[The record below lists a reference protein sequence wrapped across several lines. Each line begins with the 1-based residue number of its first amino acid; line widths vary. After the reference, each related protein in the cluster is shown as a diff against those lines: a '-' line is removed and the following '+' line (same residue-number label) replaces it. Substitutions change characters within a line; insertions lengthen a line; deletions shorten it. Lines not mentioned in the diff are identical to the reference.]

1 MFKKLRKDLKA
12 LSEEVELSAS
22 TGQEVDLDE
31 LNEDEEVDA
40 AEVETEKELTG
51 EETLE
56 EMISFLEDEVIEM
69 GAEDAERLMTED
81 DDEDEEEKEDEEDSK
96 EDKEESEE
104 VDKELQE
111 MIAFL
116 EDDEAEVEVKGPTDE
131 EIKEKEEKAE
141 QAVAE
146 ALNAVRALRK
156 AKKARR

>member
-81 DDEDEEEKEDEEDSK
+81 DDEDEEEKEDSK
-96 EDKEESEE
+96 EDEEESEE

-116 EDDEAEVEVKGPTDE
+116 EDDEAEVEVEGPTDE

>member
-56 EMISFLEDEVIEM
+56 EMIAFLEDEVIEM

-81 DDEDEEEKEDEEDSK
+81 DDEDEEEKEDSK
-96 EDKEESEE
+96 EDEEESEE

-116 EDDEAEVEVKGPTDE
+116 EDDEAEVEVEGPTDE